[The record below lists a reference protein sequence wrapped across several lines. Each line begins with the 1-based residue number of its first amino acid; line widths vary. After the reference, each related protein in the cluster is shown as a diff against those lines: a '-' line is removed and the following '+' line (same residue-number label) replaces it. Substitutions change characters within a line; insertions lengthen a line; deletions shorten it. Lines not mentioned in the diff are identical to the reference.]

1 MPSTFAA
8 GKVATLMTQLD
19 QLTRAIGDKEAKM
32 EADVEAV
39 RSDDKDR
46 HARKSEREAR
56 YPL

>member
-1 MPSTFAA
+1 
-8 GKVATLMTQLD
+8 MTQLD